1 MRTTTTTAVLIAAGL
16 LATLT
21 ACSGETSS
29 TEEAKPT
36 KSSDASAITPEQE
49 AAARQA
55 AGLPAEPNPAQR
67 QVYLESLNAIDTD
80 IVHGKDD
87 KAVSRGIN
95 QCGTVKTSPNDYI
108 KLIETTNSR
117 FTSPDHPDGH
127 GTIKAERILKVVR
140 DNICPDF

>member
-1 MRTTTTTAVLIAAGL
+1 MRTRTTTAVLIAAGL
-16 LATLT
+16 AATLT

-29 TEEAKPT
+29 TEETKPA
-36 KSSDASAITPEQE
+36 KSSDASAITPEQR

-95 QCGTVKTSPNDYI
+95 GGTVKTSPDDCI
-108 KLIETTNSR
+108 KLIKTTNSR

-127 GTIKAERILKVVR
+127 GTIKAERILNVVR
-140 DNICPDF
+140 ENICPDF